1 MKNLKEYLTL
11 RIEGTE
17 CECDEHIKSLEVFM
31 AKYNIKKQMLENSLN
46 TFKCELKNQEEK

>member
-11 RIEGTE
+11 RIEGIE

-31 AKYNIKKQMLENSLN
+31 AKYNTKKQMLENSLN
-46 TFKCELKNQEEK
+46 TFKCELKNQEKK